1 VTGDTTNVLIAAV
14 GGQGAL
20 LAARILGNYARA
32 RGFEVK
38 VSEIHG
44 MAQRGGSVVTHVRFG
59 HDVHSPVIEA
69 GGADAL
75 LGFELLE
82 AARYVPMM
90 REGAILIANTQR
102 IQPLPVLTGD
112 AEYPT
117 GLVDGFRSLPIT
129 TFALDGLAEAKAV
142 GDVRT
147 VNTILLGAYAG
158 KIGAARERWHQAIEA
173 SIREAHRAINVAA
186 FDRGYAL
193 ATAATTGVSQKGTGS

>member
-1 VTGDTTNVLIAAV
+1 MPQKTTNVLVAAV

-20 LAARILGNYARA
+20 FAARILGHYACA
-32 RGFEVK
+32 QGFEVK

-59 HDVHSPVIEA
+59 HEVHSPVIEA

-82 AARYVPMM
+82 AARYVTMM
-90 REGAILIANTQR
+90 REGGILIVNRQQ

-112 AEYPT
+112 ADYPT
-117 GLVDGFRSLPIT
+117 DLVDRFGELPIT
-129 TFALDGLAEAKAV
+129 AMAIDGLAEAQAL

-147 VNTILLGAYAG
+147 VNTLLLGAYAG
-158 KIGAARERWHQAIEA
+158 KIGAAQASWHHAIEA
-173 SIREAHRAINVAA
+173 SVRAAHCAINVAA

-193 ATAATTGVSQKGTGS
+193 ATASTTGVSQKGTGS